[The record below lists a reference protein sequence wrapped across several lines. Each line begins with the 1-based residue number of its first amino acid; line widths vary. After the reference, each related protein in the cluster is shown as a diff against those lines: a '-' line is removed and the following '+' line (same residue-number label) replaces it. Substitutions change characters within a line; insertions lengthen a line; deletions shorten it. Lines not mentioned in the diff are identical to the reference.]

1 MLSRSKVQISTRY
14 TGTFQQELVGHSAK
28 KMSNPVVVLPLLL
41 KRCSSSHTS
50 QSSPPFLSRT
60 LAHSLV
66 DVQSCRESNYEI
78 LADPTTAGGLYTRA
92 LQVDD
97 SGKQLLVDI
106 ARDVGSCSTCTGN
119 GDLRQGFRAEVRGM
133 VITLANGEIPPTIAV
148 TGAIFSDGTATA
160 CDGSEPLTPSTTGG
174 SSGGDSSNVD
184 KLGNKSDEN
193 DTAINVVSSV
203 SVVCIILVALISM
216 FKGTF
221 QRK

>member
-1 MLSRSKVQISTRY
+1 M
-14 TGTFQQELVGHSAK
+14 
-28 KMSNPVVVLPLLL
+28 
-41 KRCSSSHTS
+41 
-50 QSSPPFLSRT
+50 
-60 LAHSLV
+60 
-66 DVQSCRESNYEI
+66 
-78 LADPTTAGGLYTRA
+78 
-92 LQVDD
+92 
-97 SGKQLLVDI
+97 VDI

-119 GDLRQGFRAEVRGM
+119 GNLRQGFRAEVRGM

-174 SSGGDSSNVD
+174 SSGAGGGDSSNVD
-184 KLGNKSDEN
+184 KLGDESDEN

-203 SVVCIILVALISM
+203 SVVCILLVALISM

>member
-28 KMSNPVVVLPLLL
+28 KCRTLL

-50 QSSPPFLSRT
+50 QSSPPSLPRT
-60 LAHSLV
+60 LTHSLV

-133 VITLANGEIPPTIAV
+133 VITLADGEIPPTIAV

-184 KLGNKSDEN
+184 KLGNESDEN
-193 DTAINVVSSV
+193 DAAINVVSSI
-203 SVVCIILVALISM
+203 SVVCILLVALISM